1 MVVTGKRERA
11 GQAVLLG
18 VGVAAAVLSMGLPQE
33 ARACAL
39 HSSAPAMSM
48 DQNLDGQKDGEQGEE
63 SAKEADSGAGGE
75 ELVLEEEREAEVKS
89 LVRGG
94 FLRMTGGHG
103 SLRFGEG
110 DAGRAYL
117 EESQIMFQGGISL
130 GEGLRVMASLPLSR
144 RSLDL
149 PDGSFQRLQGFGDL
163 GLEVQVGL
171 SEFVGTGPVTVG
183 LMVGTLLPTTSLVRQ
198 ADGEWYHPDVQLGV
212 GVPAPRAGAALGV
225 QLGRALGLHLGLD
238 GIWAPPS
245 PDGVQRSAT
254 LRGESRLR
262 WSPLRTLGLD
272 LALGIRHEGLSR
284 SEGEV
289 EMTTGGTLLAMSPAL
304 RWHPLPKW
312 TLEAGALLPVWQGL
326 RGGQQESVGVQVG
339 AGMRF

>member
-1 MVVTGKRERA
+1 MAAVVVGKGIALKSLLIGLGAMA
-11 GQAVLLG
+11 GSMLLG
-18 VGVAAAVLSMGLPQE
+18 PSGE
-33 ARACAL
+33 ADACAL
-39 HSSAPAMSM
+39 HSSAPAMTM
-48 DQNLDGQKDGEQGEE
+48 DRALDEPLEEEEE
-63 SAKEADSGAGGE
+63 SEAEEEQEAGSLE
-75 ELVLEEEREAEVKS
+75 EEERES
-89 LVRGG
+89 LLRGG
-94 FLRMTGGHG
+94 FLRVNGAHG

-117 EESQIMFQGGISL
+117 QQSHLMVQGGVFI
-130 GEGLRVMASLPLSR
+130 GQGLRVMASLPLAR

-149 PDGSFQRLQGFGDL
+149 PDGSFQRLQGLGDL
-163 GLEVQVGL
+163 GLEVQLGL
-171 SEFVGTGPVTVG
+171 SEFLGTGPVTVE
-183 LMVGTLLPTTSLVRQ
+183 LMAGSLLPTASLARQ
-198 ADGEWYHPDVQLGV
+198 ADGEWYHPDVQLGA
-212 GVPAPRAGAALGV
+212 GVFAPRAGAALGV
-225 QLGRALGLHLGLD
+225 QLGRALGLQLGLD

-272 LALGIRHEGLSR
+272 LALGIRHEGVSR
-284 SEGEV
+284 SDGEV

-312 TLEAGALLPVWQGL
+312 TLEAGATLPVWQGL